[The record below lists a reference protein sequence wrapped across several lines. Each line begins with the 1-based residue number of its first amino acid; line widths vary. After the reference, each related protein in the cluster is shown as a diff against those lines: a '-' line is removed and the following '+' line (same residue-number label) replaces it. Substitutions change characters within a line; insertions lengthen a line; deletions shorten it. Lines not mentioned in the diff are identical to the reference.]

1 MERRRV
7 IMMGITIA
15 IAAWL
20 VADLLLPMTGLT
32 GGKPDQ
38 GSLVGIAARNLAAG
52 QRVTVEDV
60 EPIPS
65 STDAKDEKAPGN
77 ADAKPAIPAA
87 VGRVLA
93 RSIAVGEKIHSKD
106 LVPRSTGEVIAR
118 QLAPGYRAVTVT
130 LRDST
135 ATVALYPG
143 ALVDVLSTMEIPVGT
158 GNQHETTT
166 RTMVERAKV
175 LAVNNETAIKAPQDA
190 TPDERRSAPKRTT
203 VTLALTP
210 DQAAQVELASAKG
223 TLSVTLRSELDT
235 SSSIDANAALRRPTQ
250 EPKPAPAATAVSP
263 KPATAP
269 SAAPPAPAKPAK
281 PGTWDVIIQRG
292 TETERVPFPTAPAPD
307 AGTKPRTP

>member
-32 GGKPDQ
+32 GGSVDQ
-38 GSLVGIAARNLAAG
+38 GTLVGIAARNLPAG
-52 QRVTVEDV
+52 RRVTVEDV
-60 EPIPS
+60 EPIPT
-65 STDAKDEKAPGN
+65 STNPNDEKGPGK
-77 ADAKPAIPAA
+77 ADAAPAIPAA

-93 RSIAVGEKIHSKD
+93 RSIAVGENNHSKD
-106 LVPRSTGEVIAR
+106 LVPRSTGEIIAR

-143 ALVDVLSTMEIPVGT
+143 ALVDVLSTMDVPVGT

-175 LAVNNETAIKAPQDA
+175 LAVNSETTVRVPQE
-190 TPDERRSAPKRTT
+190 PQSEERRTTPRRPT

-210 DQAAQVELASAKG
+210 EQAAQVELAGAKG
-223 TLSVTLRSELDT
+223 TISVTVRAELDT
-235 SSSIDANAALRRPTQ
+235 GTSVDANAALRRPPA
-250 EPKPAPAATAVSP
+250 EPKPAPPAAVVST
-263 KPATAP
+263 KPAAP
-269 SAAPPAPAKPAK
+269 PPAPAKPAK
-281 PGTWDVIIQRG
+281 PETWDVIIQRG
-292 TETERVPFPTAPAPD
+292 TETERVPFRTAPAPD
-307 AGTKPRTP
+307 AGTKPKTP